1 VIRMPVKGREGLVEI
16 NTQKLPGRLRAE
28 TTAEAKPGAYDLVGL
43 AMQEPQ
49 YRSPGVRELLDAVAK
64 SGKPCM
70 SIMNMPPLPYLA
82 RIPGIDA
89 AKCADAFTDATV
101 WKSFDPKLMTLCSPD
116 PQAFR
121 PPDEEVNVLQVRLP
135 TNFKAARFDSPA
147 HTNLLR
153 TLEHDIESARFEGL
167 ELPVKLKVHDSV
179 FVPLAK
185 WAMLMCGNYRCVKAD
200 TVIPIKEAVHGDIG
214 RSRAIYE
221 WVVDL
226 CVDLGAKREDM
237 VPFEKYAK
245 AAESLGSPSSA
256 ARALAAGAPN
266 IERVD
271 RLVQS
276 VAAQRGRRS
285 KDIDEIVT
293 LVDAWLVKNRRKG

>member
-1 VIRMPVKGREGLVEI
+1 
-16 NTQKLPGRLRAE
+16 
-28 TTAEAKPGAYDLVGL
+28 
-43 AMQEPQ
+43 
-49 YRSPGVRELLDAVAK
+49 
-64 SGKPCM
+64 
-70 SIMNMPPLPYLA
+70 
-82 RIPGIDA
+82 
-89 AKCADAFTDATV
+89 
-101 WKSFDPKLMTLCSPD
+101 
-116 PQAFR
+116 
-121 PPDEEVNVLQVRLP
+121 
-135 TNFKAARFDSPA
+135 
-147 HTNLLR
+147 
-153 TLEHDIESARFEGL
+153 
-167 ELPVKLKVHDSV
+167 VKLKVHDSV

-214 RSRAIYE
+214 KSRAIYE